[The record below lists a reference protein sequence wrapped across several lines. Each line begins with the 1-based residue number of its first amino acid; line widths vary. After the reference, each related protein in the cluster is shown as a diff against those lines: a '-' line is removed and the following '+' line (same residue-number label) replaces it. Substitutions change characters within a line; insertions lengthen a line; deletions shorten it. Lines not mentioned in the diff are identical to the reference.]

1 MSSYKHILLAV
12 DFSEYGHIIANKAKQ
27 LAQENQA
34 TLSLIHVVDN
44 QPMSDANYG
53 PIIPFDGDITELLMK
68 AGQKTKRLTK
78 LADELDIASGRQWL
92 EMGSAKL
99 EIVRIA
105 DENDVDL
112 IIVGSH
118 GRHGLALLLGST
130 ANGVLHHA
138 SCDVLAVRIKDD

>member
-68 AGQKTKRLTK
+68 AEQKTLTK
-78 LADELDIASGRQWL
+78 LAD
-92 EMGSAKL
+92 
-99 EIVRIA
+99 
-105 DENDVDL
+105 
-112 IIVGSH
+112 
-118 GRHGLALLLGST
+118 
-130 ANGVLHHA
+130 
-138 SCDVLAVRIKDD
+138 